1 MIPPR
6 GVALLA
12 VAACFGLAALPA
24 RAAVLIEADKAGQA
38 LRLVVD
44 RTQERVLITAG
55 EVRVLVDL
63 AAGLVYLERPG
74 APTSRVHARFRPG
87 HDEPAPYRVERFG
100 PGPILAGN
108 ASTYYVL
115 FDQDRVCAEAML
127 SGWMS
132 PFVDPAVR
140 AIAMLERPSPAAAG
154 DACAAI
160 PFTTYAA
167 AGWPLLTGKI
177 DRPSF
182 VTTRIE
188 FDYQPA
194 SDELTPPASSR
205 ELAIEELAAWI
216 AWSPS

>member
-1 MIPPR
+1 MR
-6 GVALLA
+6 WCRLALLLAGVASA
-12 VAACFGLAALPA
+12 VALPA
-24 RAAVLIEADKAGQA
+24 IASAAVLIEAKKAGQA

-44 RTQERVLITAG
+44 ATGKRVLITMG
-55 EVRVLVDL
+55 ETRALFDF
-63 AAGLVYLERPG
+63 AAGLIYLQRPG
-74 APTSRVHARFRPG
+74 DPPRRVHARFRPG
-87 HDEPAPYRVERFG
+87 HDEPPPYRVERFG

-115 FDQDRVCAEAML
+115 FDRDRVCAEAML

-140 AIAMLERPSPAAAG
+140 AIAMLEQASRPVGA

-177 DRPSF
+177 DRPGF
-182 VTTRIE
+182 VTTRIA
-188 FDYQPA
+188 FDYKPA
-194 SDELTPPASSR
+194 SGELAPPASSR
-205 ELAIEELAAWI
+205 EMPIEDLSAWI
-216 AWSPS
+216 ALPPS

>member
-1 MIPPR
+1 MR
-6 GVALLA
+6 LRWMASLV
-12 VAACFGLAALPA
+12 VGLALAPLA
-24 RAAVLIEADKAGQA
+24 SAEAAVLIEAKKAGQA

-44 RTQERVLITAG
+44 RSQQRVLISTG
-55 EVRVLVDL
+55 DVRALVDFG
-63 AAGLVYLERPG
+63 AGLIYLERPG
-74 APTSRVHARFRPG
+74 EPARRVHARFRPG
-87 HDEPAPYRVERFG
+87 HDEPAPYRAERFG

-115 FDQDRVCAEAML
+115 FDQDGVCAEAML
-127 SGWMS
+127 NDWMG

-140 AIAMLERPSPAAAG
+140 AIAMLEKASGPAAG

-182 VTTRIE
+182 VTTKIE
-188 FDYQPA
+188 FDYRPA
-194 SDELTPPASSR
+194 SDELAPPTSSR
-205 ELAIEELAAWI
+205 ELALGELPAWI
-216 AWSPS
+216 ALPPS